1 MNLSLLASMP
11 AILFLKSMA
20 LLAVMFFYP
29 YWALFYHHHY
39 EYLMF
44 ASPWVLC
51 LRKQCKLIKDLGQA
65 EACQV
70 TMLLSMLL
78 SLPLGLSVPAQ
89 CVGILSAPLARLM
102 PFYTSLM
109 CLIIGSTELLAF
121 LFFRLLLIQ
130 LKFLLREFSMW
141 LNWPV
146 YFLMFSSVVYFMAG
160 SLIFYHHLH
169 LSNSL
174 IHPLEKQSPSPNP
187 IISQIYPAPLVSK
200 QPDTLQTQTSVSPRA
215 LEVFWVPKPPKAS
228 LLPELSES
236 PPKPQK
242 FRASFSQM
250 SNRSWVT
257 EQPWVSQ
264 NLKTSSYPLG
274 FRVQSFFMSTL
285 NHDHSD
291 SQSSSTSTN
300 V

>member
-160 SLIFYHHLH
+160 
-169 LSNSL
+169 
-174 IHPLEKQSPSPNP
+174 
-187 IISQIYPAPLVSK
+187 A
-200 QPDTLQTQTSVSPRA
+200 A
-215 LEVFWVPKPPKAS
+215 LELGDWRRKKGMEGGGQRVR
-228 LLPELSES
+228 
-236 PPKPQK
+236 PQGGERGK
-242 FRASFSQM
+242 G
-250 SNRSWVT
+250 
-257 EQPWVSQ
+257 P
-264 NLKTSSYPLG
+264 
-274 FRVQSFFMSTL
+274 
-285 NHDHSD
+285 
-291 SQSSSTSTN
+291 SSSIIIFISPTL
-300 V
+300 